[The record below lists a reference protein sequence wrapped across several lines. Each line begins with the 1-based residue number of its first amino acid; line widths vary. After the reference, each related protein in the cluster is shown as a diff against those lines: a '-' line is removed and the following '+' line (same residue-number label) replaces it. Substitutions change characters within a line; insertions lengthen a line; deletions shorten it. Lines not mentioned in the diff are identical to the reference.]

1 MHCKIY
7 ISPSNIP
14 SQSCPLGRNN
24 LVQNH
29 AKTPSQAYFYK
40 EPSWSSSSPPNY
52 GLIVSMAGAT
62 RFFFCHQTEFSI
74 LSNCL
79 HFAVELLAAVWP
91 ALSHPWHPRGN
102 LLTSTSSF
110 AQENE
115 MLERSFMSMRWTRE
129 MFAGKMWNSGKKFN
143 NTLLDKYHDIGCI
156 YVVFQ

>member
-29 AKTPSQAYFYK
+29 AKTPSQWLGILLIKFF
-40 EPSWSSSSPPNY
+40 PPNY
-52 GLIVSMAGAT
+52 GLIVSMAGET

-79 HFAVELLAAVWP
+79 HFAGELLVAVWP

-102 LLTSTSSF
+102 LLNSTSFF
-110 AQENE
+110 AQEKE

>member
-7 ISPSNIP
+7 ISPSNIL

-29 AKTPSQAYFYK
+29 AKTPSQWLGILLIKFF
-40 EPSWSSSSPPNY
+40 PPNY
-52 GLIVSMAGAT
+52 GLIVSVSMAGAT

-79 HFAVELLAAVWP
+79 HFAGELLVAVWP

-102 LLTSTSSF
+102 LLNSTSSF
-110 AQENE
+110 AQEKE
-115 MLERSFMSMRWTRE
+115 MLEGSFMSMRWTRE
-129 MFAGKMWNSGKKFN
+129 MFAGEMWNSGKKFN